1 MASKIQV
8 LWLIKLVSNLM
19 SHPKPSR
26 YLGSGNQ
33 YFLCVCLFS
42 PGDFSYIIVCVCEFR
57 HVFKKIFVTFYL

>member
-1 MASKIQV
+1 MASKMQV
-8 LWLIKLVSNLM
+8 LWLIKLVSNLV

-33 YFLCVCLFS
+33 YFVFFS
-42 PGDFSYIIVCVCEFR
+42 GAFSYIIVCVSEFR